1 MENIKEKEKVILVGT
16 DLGALPNSL
25 SSSMEELRELVHAD
39 GGEVVGVVTQN
50 IEKFNPKF
58 LIGSGKV
65 KEIKDIAKNLEVET
79 VIFNDELTGI
89 QLRNLEK
96 ELNLKIVDRTNLI
109 LDIFALRANTY
120 EGKLQVLLAK
130 REYEMPRLLGIKGWS
145 RTGGGIGT
153 RGPGEQIIETDR
165 RRLQRE
171 IDSIREKLKVAQK
184 NREVRSKKRM
194 EARLPIV
201 SLVGYTNAGKS
212 TILNRLKVSS
222 SREVY
227 VKNMLFATLD
237 PNSRKSKLLNGR
249 EFIIS
254 DTVGFVSK
262 LPTKLIE
269 AFKSTLEEIK
279 RSDLIVH
286 VIDAS
291 SSDVEIQYQTTMNI
305 LKEIGVMDIPMLTVL
320 NKMDKAEFENVI
332 LPQIDGDYIF
342 ISAKY
347 DENMDKLLN
356 AIESAMDISYEE
368 VTLLFPFDKA
378 NVLDKFLSER
388 DKVSISYTENGSLVK
403 AVLTDSEKREFG
415 EYICSTTQS

>member
-1 MENIKEKEKVILVGT
+1 MEYIDNLKKKEKVILVGT

-25 SSSMEELRELVHAD
+25 NSSMEELRELVEAD
-39 GGEVVGVVTQN
+39 GGEVMGVVTQN
-50 IEKFNPKF
+50 LEKFNPKF

-65 KEIKDIAKNLEVET
+65 NEIKEIAKNMEVET
-79 VIFNDELTGI
+79 IIFNDELTGI

-96 ELNLKIVDRTNLI
+96 ELKLKIVDRTNLI

-171 IDSIREKLKVAQK
+171 IDSIRDKLKVAEK
-184 NREVRSKKRM
+184 NRETRSKRRM
-194 EARLPIV
+194 ESRLPIV
-201 SLVGYTNAGKS
+201 SLVGYTNSGKS
-212 TILNRLKVSS
+212 TILNRIKNSN
-222 SREVY
+222 SREVF

-249 EFIIS
+249 DFIIS

-269 AFKSTLEEIK
+269 AFKSTLEEI
-279 RSDLIVH
+279 RGSDLIVH
-286 VIDAS
+286 VMDAS
-291 SSDVEIQYQTTMNI
+291 SQDLEIQYKTTMNI
-305 LKEIGVMDIPMLTVL
+305 LKDIGVMD
-320 NKMDKAEFENVI
+320 NKMDKAELEDII
-332 LPQIDGDYIF
+332 LPQVDGDYIF

-356 AIESAMDISYEE
+356 AIEKCLNINYRE
-368 VTLLFPFDKA
+368 VSLLFPYSDGDK
-378 NVLDKFLSER
+378 LDRFLSGIEA
-388 DKVSISYTENGSLVK
+388 ISVEYLPEGTKVK
-403 AVLTDSEKREFG
+403 AILNENEIREYG
-415 EYICSTTQS
+415 EFI

>member
-1 MENIKEKEKVILVGT
+1 MEYIENLKKKEKVILVGT

-25 SSSMEELRELVHAD
+25 SSSMEELRELVEAD
-39 GGEVVGVVTQN
+39 GGEVMGVVTQN
-50 IEKFNPKF
+50 IEKFSPKF

-65 KEIKDIAKNLEVET
+65 NEIKEIAKNMEVET
-79 VIFNDELTGI
+79 IIFNDELTGI

-96 ELNLKIVDRTNLI
+96 ELKLKIVDRTNLI

-171 IDSIREKLKVAQK
+171 IDSIRDKLKVAEK
-184 NREVRSKKRM
+184 NRETRSKRRM
-194 EARLPIV
+194 ESRLPIV

-212 TILNRLKVSS
+212 TILNRIKNSN
-222 SREVY
+222 SREVF

-249 EFIIS
+249 DFIIS

-269 AFKSTLEEIK
+269 AFKSTLEEI
-279 RSDLIVH
+279 RGSDLIVH
-286 VIDAS
+286 VMDAS
-291 SSDVEIQYQTTMNI
+291 SSDIEIQYKTTMNI
-305 LKEIGVMDIPMLTVL
+305 LKDIGVMDVPILTVY
-320 NKMDKAEFENVI
+320 NKMDRAELEDII
-332 LPQIDGDYIF
+332 LPQVDGDYIF
-342 ISAKY
+342 ISAKH

-356 AIESAMDISYEE
+356 AIEKCLNIKYQE
-368 VTLLFPFDKA
+368 VSLLFPYNKTD
-378 NVLDKFLSER
+378 VLDRFLSGVEALSVEYLAEGT
-388 DKVSISYTENGSLVK
+388 KVRAILNEN
-403 AVLTDSEKREFG
+403 EIREYG
-415 EYICSTTQS
+415 EFL